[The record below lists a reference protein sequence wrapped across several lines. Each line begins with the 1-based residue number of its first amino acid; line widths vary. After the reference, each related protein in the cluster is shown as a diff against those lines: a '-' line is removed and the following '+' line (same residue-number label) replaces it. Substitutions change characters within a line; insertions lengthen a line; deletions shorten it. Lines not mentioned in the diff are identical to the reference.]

1 MGVEGTPKGEETSS
15 AGRAGPASHALG
27 RAHGA
32 TKGALPR
39 AVLWDLDGTLLDS
52 KLSIRE
58 TMNTVLA
65 ERGLPPFTRDELEV
79 LIGRPLRD
87 ILSAKTSDLAAIE
100 AMTHRYRAAYNE
112 SGWVTVR
119 VAEGLEGLLLRLRG
133 EGVLHAVVTSKG
145 QRETEVLLADL
156 GIAHLFDA
164 IVGDDDVRPLKPD
177 PAPVR
182 EALAL
187 LGGVPA
193 GRAVMVGDT
202 VFDVGAARGA
212 GVACVGVLWGT
223 HDRRTLLGAG
233 AAAVASDAAS
243 LAKALRA
250 LQPR

>member
-1 MGVEGTPKGEETSS
+1 MGAATGNPAKPAGKGTAQPAGGGGGP
-15 AGRAGPASHALG
+15 GRAA
-27 RAHGA
+27 
-32 TKGALPR
+32 PR

-65 ERGLPPFTRDELEV
+65 ERGLPVFTRDELDA
-79 LIGRPLRD
+79 LIGHPLRD
-87 ILSAKTSDLAAIE
+87 ILATKTKDAAVVE

-119 VAEGLEGLLLRLRG
+119 VAEGLQELVARLRG
-133 EGVLHAVVTSKG
+133 EGILNAVVTSKG
-145 QRETEVLLADL
+145 QQETEVLLADL
-156 GIAHLFDA
+156 GIAQLFDA
-164 IVGDDDVRPLKPD
+164 VVGDDDVRPLKPD

-187 LGGVPA
+187 LGGVAPE
-193 GRAVMVGDT
+193 RAVMVGDT
-202 VFDVGAARGA
+202 IFDAGAARGA

-223 HDRRTLLGAG
+223 HDRKTLLAAG
-233 AAAVASDAAS
+233 AAAAVSDAAG

-250 LQPR
+250 LLPKA

>member
-1 MGVEGTPKGEETSS
+1 MGAAAPNRRAPA
-15 AGRAGPASHALG
+15 AGGSL
-27 RAHGA
+27 
-32 TKGALPR
+32 R

-52 KLSIRE
+52 KQSIRD

-65 ERGLPPFTRDELEV
+65 ERSLPAFSRSELDA
-79 LIGRPLRD
+79 LIGHPLRH
-87 ILSAKTSDLAAIE
+87 ILATKTKDAAAVE

-119 VAEGLEGLLLRLRG
+119 LADGLVGILERLRQD
-133 EGVLHAVVTSKG
+133 GVLTAVVTSKG

-156 GIAHLFDA
+156 GVAHLFDA

-182 EALAL
+182 EALSL

-193 GRAVMVGDT
+193 ERAVMVGDT
-202 VFDVGAARGA
+202 SFDVGAARAA

-223 HDRRTLLGAG
+223 HDRRTLLAAGAG
-233 AAAVASDAAS
+233 AVAADAPG

-250 LQPR
+250 WLPKS